1 MLILAA
7 AIMAVAIVQVVQNA
21 RLQRQIDRLTRQS
34 WDYPTYDYT
43 SGRLTALWA
52 ESNRHRERLEKL
64 EAKRKRQ

>member
-7 AIMAVAIVQVVQNA
+7 AIMAVAIVQAVQNA
-21 RLQRQIDRLTRQS
+21 RLQRQIDRLTREG

-43 SGRLTALWA
+43 SGRLNALWA